1 MATANFA
8 ARGQPKLDFCR
19 FWNVTF
25 EKCSFSKRSP
35 LPLFK
40 DSGIRVGFADHGFL
54 AGGSWEAG
62 WHQLRATRKWLA
74 PWSEERLIHLLKRSF
89 HCSLK

>member
-8 ARGQPKLDFCR
+8 GYGQPKLDFCR
-19 FWNVTF
+19 FRNVTF
-25 EKCSFSKRSP
+25 EKCSFSKRSS

-40 DSGIRVGFADHGFL
+40 DSGIRVGFADCGFV

>member
-8 ARGQPKLDFCR
+8 VHGQPKLDFGR
-19 FWNVTF
+19 FWTVWF

-40 DSGIRVGFADHGFL
+40 GSSMRVGLLTMDL
-54 AGGSWEAG
+54 SRGGSWEAG
-62 WHQLRATRKWLA
+62 SHRLRALRKWLA
-74 PWSEERLIHLLKRSF
+74 HWSEERLIHLLKRSF